1 MHQRACRAQR
11 FHRLVDDPFI
21 AREIN
26 DRVQSFVQELSELV
40 KQATLESVQSALQGG
55 PVGVLPMARGGQR
68 GAAGRKA
75 APGKRGGK
83 RTSDELE
90 SLASSILRHIQSN
103 PGQRMEQLSASLDIP
118 SKELTL
124 PIKKLMQENRLRTK
138 GQKRATAY
146 YAR

>member
-1 MHQRACRAQR
+1 MAKSD
-11 FHRLVDDPFI
+11 VN
-21 AREIN
+21 REIR

-55 PVGVLPMARGGQR
+55 PVGVLPMARGGR
-68 GAAGRKA
+68 RGGAAQPKL
-75 APGKRGGK
+75 APGRRGGK
-83 RTSDELE
+83 RTADELE
-90 SLASSILRHIQSN
+90 SLASSLLRHIQSN
-103 PGQRMEQLSASLDIP
+103 PGQRMEQLSASLDIA

>member
-1 MHQRACRAQR
+1 MAKSD
-11 FHRLVDDPFI
+11 VN
-21 AREIN
+21 REIR

-55 PVGVLPMARGGQR
+55 PVGVLPAGRGGRR
-68 GAAGRKA
+68 GAALQRKG

-83 RTSDELE
+83 RTAEELE
-90 SLASSILRHIQSN
+90 ELASTVLRHIQAN
-103 PGQRMEQLSASLDIP
+103 PGQRMEQMSASLEMA

-146 YAR
+146 FAR